1 MQNHTLIAQA
11 DLIKEFGRV
20 GAQLINQI
28 HYWLE
33 KNKVGTYYDGKKWV
47 YNTAEEWAKQI
58 LVSSRTIER
67 YINFFVKNGIVQV
80 AKLNPHKSNRTNYLT
95 LNYEKLQ
102 DLKPKNHDLN
112 TKKSTPQSLE
122 NNDKVSEPP
131 RQNVGMVIQ
140 KNTNKD
146 LNNKSEK
153 MINDSLTPKQ
163 VQQVKNKNIKI
174 NEIRGKSKH
183 IAPQTTDL
191 SLINSTMTLKNTT
204 IQDMLALWNKTF
216 PNATTKMSKNL
227 APLLMATFKQKC
239 DSNMKVWENY
249 LQRIQSSYYLTD
261 KTFHLSLDWA
271 LKFRTLDRIFK
282 GELGVKDI
290 PVQLDQKTEEGRALD
305 HIQEVAPSEPEACHS
320 IRLLLLQKLGAYAY
334 NAWFTK
340 VVFVQQNG
348 TFRLKAENKFV
359 EDYVLQHYGD
369 LFTL

>member
-1 MQNHTLIAQA
+1 MTQDNFTLICKTN
-11 DLIKEFGRV
+11 LIREYGRTQ
-20 GAQLINQI
+20 AQLIHQI
-28 HYWLE
+28 DYWI
-33 KNKVGTYYDGKKWV
+33 KKKKMGIEHNGSRWI
-47 YNTAEEWAKQI
+47 YNTSKNWADQVC
-58 LVSSRTIER
+58 VSSRTIER
-67 YINFFVKNGIVQV
+67 AIRALVQRGIVQV
-80 AKLNPHKSNRTNYLT
+80 EKLNPHKSNRTNYLT

-102 DLKPKNHDLN
+102 DLKTTNHGKI
-112 TKKSTPQSLE
+112 KKESTRQSLE

-153 MINDSLTPKQ
+153 IINHSLTPKQ

-174 NEIRGKSKH
+174 NEVGDMSKR
-183 IAPQTTDL
+183 IPPQTTDS
-191 SLINSTMTLKNTT
+191 SLLNPTISLKNTT

-216 PNATTKMSKNL
+216 PNATTKMSKHL

-249 LQRIQSSYYLTD
+249 IERIQSSSYLTD

-271 LKFRTLDRIFK
+271 LKFRTLDRIFR

-305 HIQEVAPSEPEACHS
+305 HIQTILPSEPEACHS

-348 TFRLKAENKFV
+348 
-359 EDYVLQHYGD
+359 
-369 LFTL
+369 